1 MSHKVTNKWL
11 GLALVGMLCVPAL
24 SNAAADNNKIAGV
37 ENKPV
42 KTTNTPVKNE
52 IKKPVREIELVVQ
65 RGEKISSM
73 LADVDGDGKEEV
85 VELLGTK
92 IADSTHY
99 KGDIYVLVKEQGTD
113 KIKKYCR
120 PQDLGGYDAY
130 LTAADVTGDGIDDV
144 IIAAPTGGSGG
155 IVDYR
160 ILDFGEKEPREIFGR
175 EENKGVPF
183 TGYFLPNF
191 QVKLVFPS
199 IDKELVLALPDAKDL
214 YVHLNAYNRDGSL
227 KNSGLRPYT
236 QNLTNLFT
244 LDTNGDGRSDVITT
258 QRVVGV
264 TNVDTIGYVRTKWRY
279 KAGSW
284 QQEKVDFQ
292 TTLDSKQEFDKDS
305 VLKSSAGYEVTRE
318 DIVVEGNRM
327 SYPHFSKLPS
337 SQQWLVNNQLEEYTK
352 TVLYKVLGKGQALI
366 KYEVPYAGKNFVSIL
381 FNGSVIKGNKADI
394 VAESYN
400 FDLNTGEDVPLDKLI
415 KAKGKFWERVTAAG
429 KKENIVINKDN
440 VYNYYFDGEN
450 LVLLYSEGKEFG
462 ITLTD
467 LGMFLQKGKITDEIL
482 TKQSKGVKTQNKE
495 KK

>member
-1 MSHKVTNKWL
+1 
-11 GLALVGMLCVPAL
+11 
-24 SNAAADNNKIAGV
+24 
-37 ENKPV
+37 
-42 KTTNTPVKNE
+42 
-52 IKKPVREIELVVQ
+52 
-65 RGEKISSM
+65 
-73 LADVDGDGKEEV
+73 
-85 VELLGTK
+85 
-92 IADSTHY
+92 
-99 KGDIYVLVKEQGTD
+99 
-113 KIKKYCR
+113 
-120 PQDLGGYDAY
+120 
-130 LTAADVTGDGIDDV
+130 
-144 IIAAPTGGSGG
+144 
-155 IVDYR
+155 
-160 ILDFGEKEPREIFGR
+160 
-175 EENKGVPF
+175 
-183 TGYFLPNF
+183 
-191 QVKLVFPS
+191 
-199 IDKELVLALPDAKDL
+199 
-214 YVHLNAYNRDGSL
+214 
-227 KNSGLRPYT
+227 
-236 QNLTNLFT
+236 
-244 LDTNGDGRSDVITT
+244 
-258 QRVVGV
+258 
-264 TNVDTIGYVRTKWRY
+264 
-279 KAGSW
+279 
-284 QQEKVDFQ
+284 
-292 TTLDSKQEFDKDS
+292 
-305 VLKSSAGYEVTRE
+305 
-318 DIVVEGNRM
+318 M